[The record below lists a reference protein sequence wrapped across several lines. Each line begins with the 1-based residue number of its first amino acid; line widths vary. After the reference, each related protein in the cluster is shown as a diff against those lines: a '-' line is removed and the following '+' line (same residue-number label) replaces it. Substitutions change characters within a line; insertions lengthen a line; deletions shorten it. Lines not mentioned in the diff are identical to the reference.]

1 MFKTVDIASGALIV
15 VLFILVII
23 FGKKTRKYNTKSYQR
38 KWDKIKK
45 QCQDKKL
52 WQKALID
59 ADSLLDHA
67 LKHGKFKGKS
77 EGERLVSAQRNFSS
91 NDSVWLSHKLTN
103 KIREDGIKKLTKK
116 QTIEALA
123 SFHLALKD
131 IGALKS
137 VNGVKTKNA
146 KK

>member
-1 MFKTVDIASGALIV
+1 MFKVVDIASGALIV
-15 VLFILVII
+15 IIFIFILV
-23 FGKKTRKYNTKSYQR
+23 FGKKTRMYNVKSYQR

-52 WQKALID
+52 WSKALVD
-59 ADSLLDHA
+59 ADKLLDDA

-77 EGERLVSAQRNFSS
+77 EGERLVSAQRDFTS
-91 NDSVWLSHKLTN
+91 NDSVWFSHKLAN
-103 KIREDGIKKLTKK
+103 KIKDGGVKKLTKK

-137 VNGVKTKNA
+137 ERLKGKKNGK
-146 KK
+146 